1 VREAVAKLAP
11 DAPGEDAAWLWF
23 SLSLDRSAGVRAN
36 VAAAE
41 RALALFETL
50 QDRQGAGRAAAVAAF
65 RLEHAGDTAG
75 AKDFAEAARA
85 ILQTSPPNLHKA
97 ITLDNLASARAI
109 AARDATDSAAARRD
123 YAAALEILETF
134 NDRAGML
141 SVSGNLAEIQARL
154 GDYAG
159 AIENARRNVAEGRTR
174 RDWRNLTYDLVNLT
188 SYCLLVGDDAA
199 AAQAAREAV
208 PLVAELD
215 DQQAGAAFTGGLALL
230 AARAGA
236 LETAAKLAGHTN
248 QYYLSAQELMLTIE
262 QRVWDALMA
271 LFTEAE
277 TTGKLPPET
286 TDHHLAA
293 GATLSLQDALKLP
306 LPF

>member
-1 VREAVAKLAP
+1 
-11 DAPGEDAAWLWF
+11 
-23 SLSLDRSAGVRAN
+23 
-36 VAAAE
+36 
-41 RALALFETL
+41 LFETL
-50 QDRQGAGRAAAVAAF
+50 QDRQRAGRAAAATAF
-65 RLEHAGDTAG
+65 HLVRAGDPAEAEG
-75 AKDFAEAARA
+75 FAEAARA
-85 ILQTSPPNLHKA
+85 ILRTSPPNLNKA
-97 ITLDNLASARAI
+97 STLSDLAAVRVI
-109 AARDATDSAAARRD
+109 AARDATDFAAARRD
-123 YAAALEILETF
+123 YAAALEIHETF

-141 SVSGNLAEIQARL
+141 IVSGNLAEIQAML

-159 AIENARRNVAEGRTR
+159 AIENARRNVAEGRAR
-174 RDWRNLTYDLVNLT
+174 RNLRSLANHLVNLT

-215 DQQAGAAFTGGLALL
+215 DPQNGADFTGGLALL

-236 LETAAKLAGHTN
+236 MDTAAKLAGHTN
-248 QYYLSAQELMLTIE
+248 QYYLSAQTPMQAVE

-286 TDHHLAA
+286 TDQHLAA